1 MQVTLIRHGK
11 TTGNLVGRYVG
22 RNDVPLCPEGVEEAE
37 HARTDASLLHVFVS
51 PLLRARQT
59 ANILFPNA
67 RQTVVEDLKEMD
79 FGDFEGRTADE
90 MADDPVYRKWVE
102 DFCVGACPNGE
113 SQAGFRKRV
122 TAALSETLKSAK
134 DDVVI
139 VAHGGVIMAIMAE
152 LAEPKKDFY
161 DWYTPNLC
169 GYRATVRSG
178 PSGIVLFDVQPV
190 RYPQ

>member
-1 MQVTLIRHGK
+1 MQITLIRHGK
-11 TTGNLVGRYVG
+11 TAGNLERRYTGVT
-22 RNDVPLCPEGVEEAE
+22 DAPLCPEGRAEAE
-37 HARTDASLLHVFVS
+37 RARKDVTRSTVYVS
-51 PLLRARQT
+51 PLKRARET
-59 ANILFPNA
+59 AAILFPNA
-67 RQTVVEDLKEMD
+67 EQIVVEDLHEMD

-90 MADDPVYRKWVE
+90 MVNDPVYRKWVDDLCE
-102 DFCVGACPNGE
+102 GACPNGE
-113 SQAGFRKRV
+113 SQAGFRERV
-122 TAALSETLKSAK
+122 TRAFTEALQTIDADALF
-134 DDVVI
+134 VV
-139 VAHGGVIMAIMAE
+139 HGGVIMAIMAE